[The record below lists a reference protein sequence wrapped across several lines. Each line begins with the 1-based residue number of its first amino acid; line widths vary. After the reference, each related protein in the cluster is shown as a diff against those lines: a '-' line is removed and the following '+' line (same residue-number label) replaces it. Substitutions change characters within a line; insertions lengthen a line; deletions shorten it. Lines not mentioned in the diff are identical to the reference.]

1 MEEKGRDIMEG
12 WAFLGG
18 FLAVVLGI
26 VLLVLYIRKKVRS
39 FSRKIFGTAD
49 IVGALK
55 DIDTTTMETPRSLS
69 GCDNILLPKILK
81 DFPDMDIQLAKTYI
95 RDHLRMLHQGKASFK
110 IHNVV
115 IAKYLRSAVQKCI
128 VFQAALC
135 YRENSRTI
143 QKRYDLYYTYILPQT
158 SDAVAANC
166 PNCDGVLGFGDTV
179 CPFCGSRVAN
189 VLGNT
194 WEITD
199 VIET

>member
-1 MEEKGRDIMEG
+1 MEG

-18 FLAVVLGI
+18 FLAVALGI
-26 VLLVLYIRKKVRS
+26 TVLVLYIRKKVRS
-39 FSRKIFGTAD
+39 FSRRIFGTTD

-55 DIDTTTMETPRSLS
+55 EIDTTTMDTPRSLS
-69 GCDNILLPKILK
+69 GCDRILLPQILK
-81 DFPDMDIQLAKTYI
+81 DFPDMDIELAKTYV
-95 RDHLRMLHQGKASFK
+95 RDHLRQLHQGRPSFR

-115 IAKYLRSAVQKCI
+115 ITKYLRSAVQKCI

-135 YRENSRTI
+135 YREKDRTI
-143 QKRYDLYYTYILPQT
+143 QKRYDVYYTYLLPQV
-158 SDAVAANC
+158 DEAVAANC

-194 WEITD
+194 WEFTE
-199 VIET
+199 VRET